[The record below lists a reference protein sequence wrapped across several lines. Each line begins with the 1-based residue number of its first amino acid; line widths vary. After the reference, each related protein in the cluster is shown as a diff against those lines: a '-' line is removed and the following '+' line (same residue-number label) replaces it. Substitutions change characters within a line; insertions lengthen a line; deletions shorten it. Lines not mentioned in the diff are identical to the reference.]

1 MAVALARASFPAPR
15 ARDRKIAAVRR
26 GEKVRGQAIRRLGAG
41 DDATRL
47 EARSWSRRR
56 PRSGI
61 RTRARS
67 DVRWTTPRPAR
78 PAAAGIPSPRGNS
91 RRNRAPSERSRIV
104 GSLLRRRDATSRE
117 SLRSLSPARN
127 PRASGI
133 KSRAS
138 ASSIGGAAD
147 LPGLP
152 SPRRRFCWPSEARR
166 TRGATGARVACSL
179 QGRFPRASS
188 ETAREIVTVCT
199 VRVGNHTFSA
209 ERAFFRTQKKC
220 APPPLFRPRKGATP
234 SHKKEPLSSRSI
246 LLSRRVT
253 VDALTP

>member
-78 PAAAGIPSPRGNS
+78 PAAAGIPRPRGNS

-147 LPGLP
+147 LPGIP
-152 SPRRRFCWPSEARR
+152 SPRRRFCWPSRSSADAWRDGRACGLQSAGKISAGVFGDCARNCDCLHCAGR
-166 TRGATGARVACSL
+166 QSHIFRGARV
-179 QGRFPRASS
+179 
-188 ETAREIVTVCT
+188 
-199 VRVGNHTFSA
+199 
-209 ERAFFRTQKKC
+209 FRTRRKSVH
-220 APPPLFRPRKGATP
+220 PPLFRPRKGATP

-253 VDALTP
+253 VDVLTP

>member
-26 GEKVRGQAIRRLGAG
+26 GEKVRGEAIRRLGAG

-67 DVRWTTPRPAR
+67 DARWTTPRPAR
-78 PAAAGIPSPRGNS
+78 PAAARIPRPRGNS

-104 GSLLRRRDATSRE
+104 GSPLRRRDATSRE

-147 LPGLP
+147 LPGIP
-152 SPRRRFCWPSEARR
+152 SPRRRFCWPRAKLGGRVARR
-166 TRGATGARVACSL
+166 ARVWPAVCREDFRGRVGDCARNCDCLRCAGRQSHFFRGARV
-179 QGRFPRASS
+179 
-188 ETAREIVTVCT
+188 
-199 VRVGNHTFSA
+199 
-209 ERAFFRTQKKC
+209 FRTRRKSVH
-220 APPPLFRPRKGATP
+220 PPSFHLGRVQPL
-234 SHKKEPLSSRSI
+234 SHTKEPLSSRSI